1 MEKVKCPHCKK
12 EFPLEEGFKSHLKSL
27 EEDHRKEI
35 EKSFKEEKR
44 QNEIKLEKLQA
55 QNQIKDKE
63 IKSVKA
69 LQESAIKNA
78 RADEKLKG
86 ETERQKEKLKIQRL
100 EKDLEKMRKKI
111 EQGGSADQGSGQ
123 EIILL
128 DYLKNTVFKNNR
140 EDTFYPYGKGEKG
153 GDVLQEV
160 VEKGQ
165 LIGKILYESKNTD
178 SFSGTWVTKL
188 HQDMSDSKSDV
199 GIFFTRALPK
209 YFNKEEDYHKDNN
222 VFICKYDWTALRTL
236 ASINR
241 ILLIKA
247 KKIEKNEKG
256 NQIGVIDF
264 FNESKVKNSIPIM
277 MNSYKAVRPSLVKV
291 VNNAEKALE
300 DHDDSYKRLLD
311 LFEKLSEVGV
321 DLNFEK

>member
-55 QNQIKDKE
+55 QNKIKDKE

-160 VEKGQ
+160 VEKG
-165 LIGKILYESKNTD
+165 
-178 SFSGTWVTKL
+178 
-188 HQDMSDSKSDV
+188 
-199 GIFFTRALPK
+199 
-209 YFNKEEDYHKDNN
+209 
-222 VFICKYDWTALRTL
+222 
-236 ASINR
+236 
-241 ILLIKA
+241 
-247 KKIEKNEKG
+247 
-256 NQIGVIDF
+256 
-264 FNESKVKNSIPIM
+264 
-277 MNSYKAVRPSLVKV
+277 
-291 VNNAEKALE
+291 
-300 DHDDSYKRLLD
+300 
-311 LFEKLSEVGV
+311 
-321 DLNFEK
+321 